1 MCLGIA
7 CRVSGLAAL
16 AQDTLVTAYAGIL
29 NQDANDWTIK
39 PSSWSHRVAQKAKRD
54 CGISAD
60 SRLRVNPDLPVFLR
74 EQ

>member
-7 CRVSGLAAL
+7 HRVSGLAAL
-16 AQDTLVTAYAGIL
+16 TQDTLVMAYAGIL

-39 PSSWSHRVAQKAKRD
+39 PSSWSHRIAQKAKRD

-60 SRLRVNPDLPVFLR
+60 SRRRANPDPPVFIR